1 MGGISH
7 GRAGWVWLFLV
18 LWPLPSLGWAAIRA
32 AAMIEAQVQRA
43 RLARV
48 SEAEAKICSERSRAK
63 RRRTHD
69 HPDQPRKATRE
80 AMTDVEIIAQIL
92 QALGEGPD
100 GIDPA
105 VVYWLG
111 KRLNAA
117 DPAA

>member
-1 MGGISH
+1 
-7 GRAGWVWLFLV
+7 
-18 LWPLPSLGWAAIRA
+18 
-32 AAMIEAQVQRA
+32 MIEAQVQRA

>member
-1 MGGISH
+1 
-7 GRAGWVWLFLV
+7 
-18 LWPLPSLGWAAIRA
+18 
-32 AAMIEAQVQRA
+32 MIEAQVQRA

-92 QALGEGPD
+92 QALGEGPRW
-100 GIDPA
+100 
-105 VVYWLG
+105 YRSRR
-111 KRLNAA
+111 RLLARQA
-117 DPAA
+117 TERRRRMARRLTPPIPPHRYIL